1 MLTAHHLPIT
11 PDSVTRTEFHNGLV
25 LLVREQPGS
34 GMVALQGFVRAGA
47 MYDAERSG
55 LARFVTA
62 MLQRGT
68 RTRTSQEIAEAF
80 EGMGAILSLRIDLE
94 TIGIGLRAL
103 REDFRKAVEIL
114 GDVLTSPAF
123 PPEEIERA
131 RGEILTGIRVGLQ
144 DTRQV
149 AERTFRRLAFPP
161 GHPEAR
167 VPDGDEDA
175 VTAVGRREL
184 DAFHRDHLRPEST
197 VLAIVGDITAADA
210 VSLTGEFLSGWSR
223 RGIWSLPPVPPG
235 QPATGA
241 TRRDARMSGKVQ
253 SDLIVGVPGIARTD
267 PAYYEMMAANLI
279 LGQIGL
285 MGRLGESVR
294 ERQGMAYY
302 AYSDLRAG
310 LLPGPWWVRA
320 GVNPANEDRALSSI
334 LDEIKRF
341 QDDGPDGNELADAR
355 EFLVGSMAVRLE
367 TNGGIAQTLAE
378 IELYGLGLDYL
389 ERYPGIIRK
398 LSGEDLRRAAARLST
413 RDYYAAIAGPPAGV

>member
-1 MLTAHHLPIT
+1 
-11 PDSVTRTEFHNGLV
+11 
-25 LLVREQPGS
+25 
-34 GMVALQGFVRAGA
+34 
-47 MYDAERSG
+47 
-55 LARFVTA
+55 
-62 MLQRGT
+62 
-68 RTRTSQEIAEAF
+68 
-80 EGMGAILSLRIDLE
+80 
-94 TIGIGLRAL
+94 
-103 REDFRKAVEIL
+103 
-114 GDVLTSPAF
+114 
-123 PPEEIERA
+123 
-131 RGEILTGIRVGLQ
+131 
-144 DTRQV
+144 
-149 AERTFRRLAFPP
+149 
-161 GHPEAR
+161 
-167 VPDGDEDA
+167 
-175 VTAVGRREL
+175 
-184 DAFHRDHLRPEST
+184 
-197 VLAIVGDITAADA
+197 
-210 VSLTGEFLSGWSR
+210 
-223 RGIWSLPPVPPG
+223 
-235 QPATGA
+235 
-241 TRRDARMSGKVQ
+241 MSGKVQ